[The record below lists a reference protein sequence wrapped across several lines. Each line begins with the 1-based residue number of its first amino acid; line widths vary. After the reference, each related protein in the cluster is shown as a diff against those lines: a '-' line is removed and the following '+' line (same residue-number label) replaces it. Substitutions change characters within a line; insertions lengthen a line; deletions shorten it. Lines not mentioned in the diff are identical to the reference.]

1 MDLEKS
7 TSEIS
12 DSASEIFLSKLEGGA
27 NQSDALESALN
38 NLETYTENLA
48 SATSNIRDADFAFET
63 AEMSKLQ
70 VMQQAGTA
78 ILGQATRADAVAERV
93 ERAVAN
99 LFHRAR
105 IRRVARVARRDD
117 DERDRVRGI
126 ARDRV
131 ARDRVGDVR
140 RDERAGDGST
150 GTSRSLGAGR
160 RGF

>member
-1 MDLEKS
+1 MS
-7 TSEIS
+7 RVRH
-12 DSASEIFLSKLEGGA
+12 
-27 NQSDALESALN
+27 
-38 NLETYTENLA
+38 LA
-48 SATSNIRDADFAFET
+48 QLLR
-63 AEMSKLQ
+63 
-70 VMQQAGTA
+70 
-78 ILGQATRADAVAERV
+78 ERV

-117 DERDRVRGI
+117 DERDRVEGI

-140 RDERAGDGST
+140 RDARAGDGST
-150 GTSRSLGAGR
+150 WTSRSLGARR